1 MRIVIIGAVAAGTS
15 AAAKARRNDDFS
27 EIVIYEKDRHISY
40 SGCGLP
46 YYIGDEVK
54 NIDELTP
61 RDAEFFKEKYNI
73 DVKILH
79 EVLDV
84 NMIHKRLTIKNLLT
98 GEMFIDTF
106 DKLIL
111 ATGARPF
118 VPKIK
123 GIEQRHVFFLRNVQN
138 AIDIKSFIQE
148 HRPKTAII
156 AGSGFIGFEVL
167 ENLLPWNIKVK
178 VVEVMNKI
186 TPNLDEDMALFLEN
200 ILIDK
205 GVEIIKGA
213 GITEIHEDGVT
224 LSNGKVEDAEMI
236 IMATGVRPNV
246 DLAKAMGLRLGTTGA
261 IWVDDTMHT
270 SHPDVY
276 AAGDCI
282 ETYNSITKQAVY
294 RPLGTT
300 ANKTGRIAG
309 DNISRDNI
317 SRDNISRDNISRDN
331 ISEGLMHYQGNLSTG
346 IFKLFDLSIGST
358 GLSET
363 EARNAGYDIEVIHN
377 IKAHRPS
384 YFNGEEMV
392 IKAIADRNTK
402 QLIGVQIIGTEGVDK
417 RLDVFAT
424 LITYHAKVDELFHL
438 DLSYAPPFSTTKDPV
453 HYTGMI
459 LENAIERNRKI
470 LPNTKLHMIKGLQ
483 IVDART
489 DKDYTKK
496 GHVEDAISIPHAEL
510 RKRMRELDP
519 NKPVVMYCNKGTT
532 GNAAQNILL
541 NHGFK
546 YVYNLSGGHQFYKAT
561 RIKKEK

>member
-27 EIVIYEKDRHISY
+27 EIVIYEKDKHISY

-46 YYIGDEVK
+46 YFIGDEVK
-54 NIDELTP
+54 DIEELTP
-61 RDAEFFKEKYNI
+61 RDAEFFKDKYDI
-73 DVKILH
+73 DVKIQH

-84 NMIHKRLTIKNLLT
+84 NMIHKRLTIKNLVT
-98 GEMFIDTF
+98 GETFFDAF

-118 VPKIK
+118 VPKID
-123 GIEQRHVFFLRNVQN
+123 GIDQKHVFFLRNVQN
-138 AIDIKSFIQE
+138 AIAIKTFIQE
-148 HRPKTAII
+148 HKPKTAII
-156 AGSGFIGFEVL
+156 AGTGFIGFEVL

-186 TPNLDEDMALFLEN
+186 TPNLDEDMALLLEN
-200 ILIDK
+200 KLIEK
-205 GVEIIKGA
+205 GVEIIKGT
-213 GITEIHEDGVT
+213 GITEIHEDCVT
-224 LSNGKVEDAEMI
+224 LSNGKVEDADMVI
-236 IMATGVRPNV
+236 LATGVRPNV
-246 DLAKAMGLRLGTTGA
+246 DLAKAMGLRIGSTGA
-261 IWVDDTMHT
+261 IWVDDTMRT

-317 SRDNISRDNISRDN
+317 SG
-331 ISEGLMHYQGNLSTG
+331 GLMHYQGNLSTG

-358 GLSET
+358 GLSEA
-363 EARNAGYDIEVIHN
+363 EARKAGYDIEVIHN
-377 IKAHRPS
+377 IKPHRPS
-384 YFNGEEMV
+384 YFDGEEMV
-392 IKAIADRNTK
+392 IKAIADRSSK
-402 QLIGVQIIGTEGVDK
+402 QLLGVQIVGTEGVDK

-459 LENAIERNRKI
+459 LDNAIERNRKI
-470 LPNTKLHMIKGLQ
+470 LPNTELDKLPGLQ
-483 IVDART
+483 IIDART

-496 GHVEDAISIPHAEL
+496 GHVENAISMPHAEL
-510 RKRMRELDP
+510 RKRLSELDP
-519 NKPVVMYCNKGTT
+519 KKPVVTYCNKGTT
-532 GNAAQNILL
+532 GSAAQNILI
-541 NHGFK
+541 NRGFK
-546 YVYNLSGGHQFYKAT
+546 QVYNLSGGHQFYKAT
-561 RIKKEK
+561 RVKKEK

>member
-15 AAAKARRNDDFS
+15 AAAKARRNDDFA
-27 EIVIYEKDRHISY
+27 EIVIYEKDQDISY

-46 YYIGDEVK
+46 YYIGDEIK
-54 NIDELTP
+54 DIEELSP
-61 RDAEFFKEKYNI
+61 RDAKFFDEKYDI
-73 DVKILH
+73 KVKTQH
-79 EVLDV
+79 EVTHV
-84 NMIHKRLTIKNLLT
+84 NMIHKRLTIKNLVT
-98 GEMFIDTF
+98 GETFNDHF

-118 VPKIK
+118 VPKID
-123 GIEQRHVFFLRNVQN
+123 GIDQKHVFFLRNVQN
-138 AIDIKSFIQE
+138 AIAIKTFIQK
-148 HRPKTAII
+148 HKPKSAII
-156 AGSGFIGFEVL
+156 AGTGFIGFEVL

-186 TPNLDEDMALFLEN
+186 TPNLDEDMALLLEN
-200 ILIDK
+200 KLIEK
-205 GVEIIKGA
+205 GIEIIKGT
-213 GITEIHEDGVT
+213 GITEIHEDCVT
-224 LSNGKVEDAEMI
+224 LSSGKVEDADMVI
-236 IMATGVRPNV
+236 LATGVRPNV

-261 IWVDDTMHT
+261 IWVDDTMRT

-309 DNISRDNI
+309 DNISRVDN
-317 SRDNISRDNISRDN
+317 SGVNNSS
-331 ISEGLMHYQGNLSTG
+331 GLMHYQGNLSTG

-358 GLSET
+358 GLSEV
-363 EARNAGYDIEVIHN
+363 EARKAGYDIEIIHN
-377 IKAHRPS
+377 IKPHRPS
-384 YFNGEEMV
+384 YFDGEEMV
-392 IKAIADRNTK
+392 IKAIADRSSK
-402 QLIGVQIIGTEGVDK
+402 QLLGVQIIGTEGVDK

-459 LENAIERNRKI
+459 LDNAIERNRKI
-470 LPNTKLHMIKGLQ
+470 LPNTDLDKIKGLQ

-496 GHVEDAISIPHAEL
+496 GHVENAISMPHAEL
-510 RKRMRELDP
+510 RKRLNELDP
-519 NKPVVMYCNKGTT
+519 KKPVVTYCNKGTT

-541 NHGFK
+541 NRGFK
-546 YVYNLSGGHQFYKAT
+546 QVYNLSGGHQFYKAT
-561 RIKKEK
+561 RVKKEK